1 MRNEAHNR
9 TRQES
14 SLKPLKGVLFVA
26 VLFSFFFSFDNNGT
40 LKKLRTTKKRTM
52 SLESMFTLSGAAAP
66 GQAIH
71 FHWGW
76 DSGLLERHQV
86 SSLHGATPGA
96 WALFLWAPLEGEHL
110 EPSQAPT
117 SLRPPGLW
125 KPPPLSLQ
133 TRARSWKHEETY
145 FGPHRGLFR
154 DRALPRPA
162 GDDTQPSSVTPKRL
176 GVSPQSSLQPS

>member
-1 MRNEAHNR
+1 
-9 TRQES
+9 
-14 SLKPLKGVLFVA
+14 
-26 VLFSFFFSFDNNGT
+26 
-40 LKKLRTTKKRTM
+40 M

-66 GQAIH
+66 GQAVH
-71 FHWGW
+71 FHGGW
-76 DSGLLERHQV
+76 DSGLLERHWV
-86 SSLHGATPGA
+86 SSLHGATPGV

-117 SLRPPGLW
+117 SLRLPGLW
-125 KPPPLSLQ
+125 KPPPLFLQ

-162 GDDTQPSSVTPKRL
+162 GDDTPAQLGHPQEVGCLSPVLSPAQLTPQRCPGPSCHAQGP
-176 GVSPQSSLQPS
+176 PQQAQE